1 MIPYIKGRQLF
12 LRGAGYK
19 ESNHGRYQILYLQ
32 ILCMKTK
39 IIKENMLYF
48 LSRTYIVLVGLEEDN
63 DSVPRKE
70 LWYCI
75 AKSGVAG
82 KYVKDMNE
90 DGITT

>member
-1 MIPYIKGRQLF
+1 MIPYIKGRQLY

-48 LSRTYIVLVGLEEDN
+48 LSRM
-63 DSVPRKE
+63 
-70 LWYCI
+70 
-75 AKSGVAG
+75 AG